1 MISGPA
7 LCPAILLA
15 VAGSHPAW
23 AQAPAAP
30 VAQIREAIEGGRLLQ
45 AGVMLD
51 NATAPQREDP
61 DFQMLRADL
70 AFAAR
75 EDEQA
80 LALYRPLAGTGEAGA
95 HAAEGAG
102 IAALRLDRNSEAEPL
117 LRAALAQSP
126 GLWRAWNALGVAM
139 DRAGRWDDAGKA
151 YARALALRPGEAAVL
166 ANNGYSLFLQHRL
179 DEAALLLSR
188 AAAAAPDDP
197 VIRADRDMV
206 DVLRGRFPEEKP
218 KNESMAVW
226 ARRLNNAGYAAYA
239 AGDRTTAKALITRAI
254 FASETYYRRAANNLD
269 LIEHSQP

>member
-1 MISGPA
+1 MISRAA
-7 LCPAILLA
+7 LCPATLLA
-15 VAGSHPAW
+15 VACWHPAS
-23 AQAPAAP
+23 AQTPAAP

-45 AGVMLD
+45 ARVMLN
-51 NATAPQREDP
+51 NATTAQRDDP
-61 DFQMLRADL
+61 ELKMLRADL
-70 AFAAR
+70 ALADR

-95 HAAEGAG
+95 RAAEGAG
-102 IAALRLDRNSEAEPL
+102 IAALRLDRNAEAEPL

-139 DRAGRWDDAGKA
+139 DRARRWTEATKA
-151 YARALALRPGEAAVL
+151 YARALALRPGEAAIL
-166 ANNGYSLFLQHRL
+166 ANSGYSLFLQHRL
-179 DEAALLLSR
+179 DEAALLLNR

-197 VIRADRDMV
+197 IIRADRDMV

-218 KNESMAVW
+218 KGESMAAW
-226 ARRLNNAGYAAYA
+226 ARRLNNAGYAAFA
-239 AGDRTTAKALITRAI
+239 AGDRATAKALITRAM